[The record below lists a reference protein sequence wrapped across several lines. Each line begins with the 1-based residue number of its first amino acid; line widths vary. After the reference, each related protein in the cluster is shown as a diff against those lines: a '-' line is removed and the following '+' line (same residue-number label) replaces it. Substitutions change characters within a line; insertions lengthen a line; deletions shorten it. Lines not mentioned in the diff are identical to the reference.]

1 MEYDEATLDYIH
13 GLESQIFELEHVIE
27 KKDFEIARLSREN
40 SVYAEQLDQY
50 LGVH

>member
-27 KKDFEIARLSREN
+27 KKDIEITRLSREN
-40 SVYAEQLDQY
+40 SVFQEQLNDF
-50 LGVH
+50 LGPL